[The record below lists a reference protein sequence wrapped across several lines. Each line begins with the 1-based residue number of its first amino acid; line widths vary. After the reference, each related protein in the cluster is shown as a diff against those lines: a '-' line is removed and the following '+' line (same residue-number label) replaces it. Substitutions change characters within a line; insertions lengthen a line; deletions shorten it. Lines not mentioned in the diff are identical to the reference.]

1 VSELAEHTDAQLVAG
16 VLAGDREAFA
26 AIYDRYADRLHDF
39 CHAVLRDRDEAADA
53 VQDTFV
59 LVAQRLAQLNDP
71 ERLRPWLYAVA
82 RSVALRMVRA
92 RRRVV
97 LNEVEDMADT
107 DPGPDRAAEQVALR
121 ELVWSAAAGLSER
134 DRALLDLHV
143 RQGLDGADL
152 GEAMGVSP
160 GHAYVLLTR
169 LRDQVERSL
178 GALLIA
184 RQGRRDCSELDALL
198 SGWDGRYTP
207 LMRKR
212 VARHVDSCEVCA
224 DRKRI
229 MVSPFALLA
238 AVPFVAAPLW
248 VRDRVLENVQL
259 AAYDGPLEPA
269 DDLDFLDDAGDL
281 DDLDTLF
288 DEKPGSGPEG
298 TAPAAARGFLRQRT
312 RIAAAAAAVLALLVV
327 AGAVAYW
334 RGGPTSGEPLGLDLP
349 APAIS
354 GSTSGSG
361 TSSSAPDSV
370 TSTSAIP
377 IDDDITFTD
386 DADPDDPGVITTTT
400 TRPADPPPDGP
411 PDPPDPPGDTT
422 NPAIG
427 RAVVSPSD
435 IGCGERASASA
446 LITDDVGVTG
456 ATVSWSGPGGSG
468 SAGMAPDGDTW
479 FASVGPFTA
488 DGSVAWTITATDA
501 AGNQATAGGKNSVV
515 NCVTIGR

>member
-16 VLAGDREAFA
+16 VLNGDRAAFA

-97 LNEVEDMADT
+97 LDEAEDMADT
-107 DPGPDRAAEQVALR
+107 DPGPERAAEQVALR
-121 ELVWSAAAGLSER
+121 ELVWNAAAGLSER

-152 GEAMGVSP
+152 GQAMGVSSNN
-160 GHAYVLLTR
+160 AYVMLSR

-184 RQGRRDCSELDALL
+184 RQGRDDCTELDALL

-238 AVPFVAAPLW
+238 AVPLVAAPVWL
-248 VRDRVLENVQL
+248 RDRVMDQVQL
-259 AAYDGPLEPA
+259 AAYEVPQEDPGFDPDDGLTDELLDDPDDGPDP
-269 DDLDFLDDAGDL
+269 D
-281 DDLDTLF
+281 
-288 DEKPGSGPEG
+288 GSGSVSG
-298 TAPAAARGFLRQRT
+298 AVSAAAAERVSPRRQRL

-327 AGAVAYW
+327 AGAVALL
-334 RGGPTSGEPLGLDLP
+334 RDDPTPGEPGRRRARACRRGPRRHRPGGPGRRHHDDHHPRRPATGPVRPPGPGRHDESGDRPRERLSRG
-349 APAIS
+349 
-354 GSTSGSG
+354 
-361 TSSSAPDSV
+361 
-370 TSTSAIP
+370 
-377 IDDDITFTD
+377 
-386 DADPDDPGVITTTT
+386 DPGLAV
-400 TRPADPPPDGP
+400 RRDRQRRGARDRRHRRHR
-411 PDPPDPPGDTT
+411 GD
-422 NPAIG
+422 AQLVRRRRI
-427 RAVVSPSD
+427 RQH
-435 IGCGERASASA
+435 
-446 LITDDVGVTG
+446 
-456 ATVSWSGPGGSG
+456 
-468 SAGMAPDGDTW
+468 
-479 FASVGPFTA
+479 
-488 DGSVAWTITATDA
+488 A
-501 AGNQATAGGKNSVV
+501 AEP
-515 NCVTIGR
+515 RR